1 MFTKNIK
8 DTFTASLLSAVSGV
22 LGEAKKCKDCGCA
35 ECECSDTEDTQEGY
49 IPTNDAP
56 SDKDR
61 KTAGKLGALLKRE
74 RDAKEKKE
82 PNGVK
87 TEEVEDL
94 DEKRGLWDN
103 IHAKRKRIK
112 AGSGERM
119 RKPGSKGAPSTADL
133 KASQTE
139 EVQIDENHQYV
150 EITNAHTNSKSY
162 VPVHKTQAF
171 AALNHYRSFSHN
183 KSVRIIDKKQHDAI
197 QAAKTPWNP
206 SGESHSPFKEELEEA
221 WVVKKGTEVVSSHKS
236 KDEADVKAMKNPM

>member
-22 LGEAKKCKDCGCA
+22 LGEAKKKPCSEGC
-35 ECECSDTEDTQEGY
+35 ECEACVPEEDTNEGY
-49 IPTNDAP
+49 MPTNDMP
-56 SDKDR
+56 SAKDR
-61 KTAGKLGALLKRE
+61 ATAGKLGALLKRE

-103 IHAKRKRIK
+103 IHAKRERIK

-119 RKPGSKGAPSTADL
+119 RKPGSKGAPSAADL

-139 EVQIDENHQYV
+139 EVQIDENEQYV
-150 EITNAHTNSKSY
+150 EITNAHTNGKSY
-162 VPVHKTQAF
+162 VPVHKTQAY
-171 AALNHYRSFSHN
+171 AALNHYNSFSHN
-183 KSVRIIDKKQHDAI
+183 KRVRIID
-197 QAAKTPWNP
+197 
-206 SGESHSPFKEELEEA
+206 
-221 WVVKKGTEVVSSHKS
+221 
-236 KDEADVKAMKNPM
+236 